1 MFILCYLLIAFPINI
16 RYLFIYL
23 FYCIVLEQIVL
34 LPATNTLITKTLRL
48 LIKIRKYSN
57 DTKSTKF
64 DVIRIEL
71 ITLKIDNLIEWQQSA
86 VKSIIVHN

>member
-1 MFILCYLLIAFPINI
+1 M
-16 RYLFIYL
+16 
-23 FYCIVLEQIVL
+23 L